1 MWLGSDFCARH
12 ILRHLHQPAQTP
24 FFWTR
29 EQRGEEASTWLLFR
43 HKYAYLRETSRRF
56 GGREDPLVR
65 AFCLPE
71 GTAQETPRWERL
83 LLFLAIALMESLG
96 IKVLVSAEPQH
107 AGLQGFVRSAR
118 HRVIIANWVRSD
130 GIWFVDATERRG
142 VVREFADAAAHL
154 NTYSAIDG
162 PGAQERLRSLASY
175 LTLDWDW
182 LRQRCQDLAAAG
194 WAGFTKPRS
203 RLLSVDAL
211 DAACGY
217 VGGLR

>member
-1 MWLGSDFCARH
+1 M
-12 ILRHLHQPAQTP
+12 
-24 FFWTR
+24 
-29 EQRGEEASTWLLFR
+29 
-43 HKYAYLRETSRRF
+43 
-56 GGREDPLVR
+56 
-65 AFCLPE
+65 
-71 GTAQETPRWERL
+71 
-83 LLFLAIALMESLG
+83 
-96 IKVLVSAEPQH
+96 
-107 AGLQGFVRSAR
+107 
-118 HRVIIANWVRSD
+118 
-130 GIWFVDATERRG
+130 DATERRG

-162 PGAQERLRSLASY
+162 PGAKERLRSLASY